1 MTKKQ
6 FFLKY
11 AKGEGGNLVVLTV
24 FTLLAS
30 LASLASPQLVKRF
43 LDEAQSEASFSR
55 LVFTALVI
63 IGLALVGQAFALGQA
78 WLGELVAGRS
88 TNRLREDLARHCLGL
103 DMGFHKVH
111 KPGELLE
118 RVDSDVNE
126 TRAFFS
132 SLITD
137 IFATI
142 PLFVGVIVCLA
153 IEDWR
158 LGAGAFLVTGV
169 ALIVFPRINKARTPR
184 IAEVR
189 EVHAQLSGDLQEWIQ
204 GREDIQAS
212 SSEAVMLNRLERRYS
227 QRYKVSLESLPTFIL
242 ANVVPTVVLSLAYAL
257 AYTLS
262 SGIFGKAIEV
272 SSVAMVLLYL
282 DKLQQPIYVIQR
294 SFQRL
299 SISQASF
306 GRIAAFMG
314 ESSRL
319 RTGTATLS
327 GEGGI
332 HLRLEG
338 LGFGYDDRPV
348 LSDISLELKAG
359 ERLGLLGRTGSGKT
373 TLTRLLMHLYEPD
386 EGSLLLGDGT
396 RFREPRELEPTCLK
410 GLAAMVT
417 QDVELFHATVRN
429 NLTLYDPSIPDEA
442 VLAAVAAVSMDE
454 WLSRQGAGLDTMMN
468 GPAGLSAGE
477 AQLLS
482 LARVFLRQPGLV
494 ILDEASSRLDP
505 ATERRMEKAVSALLE
520 GRTAIIIAHRLETVQ
535 RADRIAI
542 LEQGRLVEEGPRAGL
557 EADPAS
563 RFSRLLR
570 TGVEEV
576 LA

>member
-11 AKGEGGNLVVLTV
+11 AKGEGGNLVILTV

-30 LASLASPQLVKRF
+30 LASLASPQLVKIF
-43 LDEAQSEASFSR
+43 LDEARSEASFAH
-55 LVFTALVI
+55 LVATALTI
-63 IGLALVGQAFALGQA
+63 MGLALLGQVFALGQA

-103 DMGFHKVH
+103 DMGFHKAH

-118 RVDSDVNE
+118 RVDGDVNE
-126 TRAFFS
+126 TRTFFS
-132 SLITD
+132 SLLTD
-137 IFATI
+137 IFATV
-142 PLFVGVIVCLA
+142 PLFVGVIACLS

-169 ALIVFPRINKARTPR
+169 ATIVFPRINKARTPR

-189 EVHAQLSGDLQEWIQ
+189 EVHARLSGDLQEWIQ

-227 QRYKVSLESLPTFIL
+227 QRYKASLRLLPTNIL
-242 ANVVPTVVLSLAYAL
+242 AATTPVVVLGLAYAL
-257 AYTLS
+257 AYILS
-262 SGIFGKAIEV
+262 SGVLGAAIPV

-282 DKLQQPIYVIQR
+282 DKLQQPIYVVQR

-299 SISQASF
+299 SNSQASF
-306 GRIAAFMG
+306 GRITDFMNQSTG
-314 ESSRL
+314 L
-319 RTGTATLS
+319 RTGSATLS
-327 GEGGI
+327 RAAGL

-338 LGFGYDDRPV
+338 VGFGYDDRPV
-348 LSDISLELKAG
+348 LSDISLELGAG

-386 EGSLLLGDGT
+386 EGRLLLGDGS
-396 RFREPRELEPTCLK
+396 RFHEPHELEPACLQ
-410 GLAAMVT
+410 GITAMVT

-442 VLAAVAAVSMDE
+442 VLAAIGAVSMDE
-454 WLSRQGAGLDTMMN
+454 WLSRQPRGLDSVMN
-468 GPAGLSAGE
+468 GAAGLSAGE

-482 LARVFLRQPGLV
+482 LARVFLRDPRLV

-505 ATERRMEKAVSALLE
+505 ATERSMEKAVAALLE

-542 LEQGRLVEEGPRAGL
+542 LEQGRLVEEGRRADL
-557 EADPAS
+557 AADPGS

>member
-11 AKGEGGNLVVLTV
+11 AKGEGGNLVILTIL
-24 FTLLAS
+24 TLLAS

-43 LDEAQSEASFSR
+43 LEEAQSDASFSH
-55 LVFTALVI
+55 LVITALVI
-63 IGLALVGQAFALGQA
+63 IGLALLGQVFALGQA

-103 DMGFHKVH
+103 DMGFHKAH

-118 RVDSDVNE
+118 RVDGDVNE
-126 TRAFFS
+126 TRTFFS
-132 SLITD
+132 SLLTD
-137 IFATI
+137 IFATV
-142 PLFVGVIVCLA
+142 PLFIGVIVCLS

-169 ALIVFPRINKARTPR
+169 AIIVFPRINKARTPR

-189 EVHAQLSGDLQEWIQ
+189 EVHARLSGDLQEWIQ

-212 SSEAVMLNRLERRYS
+212 SSEEVMLNRLERRYS
-227 QRYKVSLESLPTFIL
+227 QRYRASLRLLPTNIL
-242 ANVVPTVVLSLAYAL
+242 ASTTPVVVLGLAYAL
-257 AYTLS
+257 AYVLS
-262 SGIFGKAIEV
+262 SGVLGAAIPV

-373 TLTRLLMHLYEPD
+373 TLTRLVMHLYEPD
-386 EGSLLLGDGT
+386 EGRILLGDSL
-396 RFREPRELEPTCLK
+396 RFHEPHELEPSCLQ
-410 GLAAMVT
+410 GLMAMVT
-417 QDVELFHATVRN
+417 QDVELFHATVKN
-429 NLTLYDPSIPDEA
+429 NLTLFDGGIPDGD
-442 VLAAVAAVSMDE
+442 VLAAVEAVSMTE
-454 WLSRQGAGLDTMMN
+454 WLSRQPKGLDTMMN
-468 GPAGLSAGE
+468 GSAGLSAGE

-482 LARVFLRQPGLV
+482 LARVFLRDPRLV

-505 ATERRMEKAVSALLE
+505 ATERRMETAVDALLA
-520 GRTAIIIAHRLETVQ
+520 GRTAIIIAHRLDTVQ

-542 LEQGRLVEEGPRAGL
+542 LEQGRLVEEGPRSIL
-557 EADPAS
+557 SADPGS

>member
-11 AKGEGGNLVVLTV
+11 ARGEGGNLVILTV
-24 FTLLAS
+24 LTLLAS

-43 LDEAQSEASFSR
+43 LDEARSDASFPR
-55 LVFTALVI
+55 LIVTAMAI

-78 WLGELVAGRS
+78 WLGELISGRS

-103 DMGFHKVH
+103 DMGFHKAH

-132 SLITD
+132 SLFTD
-137 IFATI
+137 IFATV
-142 PLFVGVIVCLA
+142 PLFVGVIVCLS

-158 LGAGAFLVTGV
+158 LGAGAFLVTAIAV
-169 ALIVFPRINKARTPR
+169 VVFPRINRARTPR

-227 QRYKVSLESLPTFIL
+227 QRYKVSLRSLPTFIM
-242 ANVVPTVVLSLAYAL
+242 ANTVPTIVLTLAYAL

-262 SGIFGKAIEV
+262 AGVFGKAIAV

-282 DKLQQPIYVIQR
+282 DKLQQPIYVVQR

-306 GRIAAFMG
+306 GRITAFMS
-314 ESSRL
+314 ETSTL
-319 RTGTATLS
+319 RTGTARLS
-327 GEGGI
+327 CEGGL
-332 HLRLEG
+332 HVRLEG

-386 EGSLLLGDGT
+386 RGRLVLGDGL
-396 RFREPRELEPTCLK
+396 RFLEPHELEPSCLQ

-429 NLTLYDPSIPDEA
+429 NLTLFDHGIDD
-442 VLAAVAAVSMDE
+442 AAVAAAMEAVSMDE
-454 WLSRQGAGLDTMMN
+454 WLSRQPRGLDTMMN
-468 GPAGLSAGE
+468 GSAGLSAGE

-482 LARVFLRQPGLV
+482 LARVFLRDPRLV

-505 ATERRMEKAVSALLE
+505 ATERRMEKAVAALLE
-520 GRTAIIIAHRLETVQ
+520 GRTAIIIAHRLDTVQ

-542 LEQGRLVEEGPRAGL
+542 LEQGRLVEEGPRAEL
-557 EADPAS
+557 VADPSS